1 MQSIIFAVMV
11 KINSIEDIFYKEGD
25 VIPPPPRTYT
35 EAEELQDIED
45 EKLMADMA
53 GWEYDRS
60 CRFDDYDDLGDMLAD
75 GIDID
80 DIPESYYTKG
90 NNKQKTPLSFP
101 SILTSTE
108 PYKEEDS
115 IPF

>member
-1 MQSIIFAVMV
+1 MV

-25 VIPPPPRTYT
+25 IIPPPPRTYT
-35 EAEELQDIED
+35 GEEEAQNILD

-53 GWEYDRS
+53 GWEYERS
-60 CRFDDYDDLGDMLAD
+60 HRYENYDDLGDMLAD

-90 NNKQKTPLSFP
+90 NKQKAVVNKLPRFTQ
-101 SILTSTE
+101 TE
-108 PYKEEDS
+108 PDTEDA
-115 IPF
+115 IPI

>member
-1 MQSIIFAVMV
+1 MV

-25 VIPPPPRTYT
+25 IIPPPPRTYT
-35 EAEELQDIED
+35 EEEEAQNILD

-53 GWEYDRS
+53 GWEYERS
-60 CRFDDYDDLGDMLAD
+60 HRYENYDNLEDMLAD

-80 DIPESYYTKG
+80 DIPESYYKKG
-90 NNKQKTPLSFP
+90 NPNKELKYYPWVP
-101 SILTSTE
+101 IDKDAIE
-108 PYKEEDS
+108 

>member
-1 MQSIIFAVMV
+1 VV

-25 VIPPPPRTYT
+25 IIPPPPRSYT
-35 EAEELQDIED
+35 EEEEAQNIED
-45 EKLMADMA
+45 EKLMAKVDME
-53 GWEYDRS
+53 GWAYERS
-60 CRFDDYDDLGDMLAD
+60 YRSEDYDDLGDMLAD

-90 NNKQKTPLSFP
+90 NKQKLVLNPPTVFTP
-101 SILTSTE
+101 TQ
-108 PYKEEDS
+108 PYEDDG

>member
-1 MQSIIFAVMV
+1 MV

-25 VIPPPPRTYT
+25 IIPPPPRTYT
-35 EAEELQDIED
+35 EEEEAQNILD

-53 GWEYDRS
+53 GWEYERS
-60 CRFDDYDDLGDMLAD
+60 CRYEDYDNLEDMLAD

-90 NNKQKTPLSFP
+90 NPDRELKYYPWVPINKDA
-101 SILTSTE
+101 IE
-108 PYKEEDS
+108 

>member
-1 MQSIIFAVMV
+1 VV

-25 VIPPPPRTYT
+25 IIPPPPRTYT
-35 EAEELQDIED
+35 EEEEAQNIED
-45 EKLMADMA
+45 EKLMAEVDME
-53 GWEYDRS
+53 GWTYERS
-60 CRFDDYDDLGDMLAD
+60 YRHEDYDDLGDMLAD

-90 NNKQKTPLSFP
+90 NKQKSGSKYPTIFIYSDPDNV
-101 SILTSTE
+101 
-108 PYKEEDS
+108 EE